1 MAAESSAR
9 SLDDGDIVIDR
20 MDLAGL
26 EEFFLEHEELFTR
39 GLSIKQAVFYYGETR
54 KSLKAK
60 VEDGT
65 IPAIRLPGEQ
75 GGKWRIFPDGV
86 PEQLHNLIPK
96 KVRRK
101 NEHQAGTELI
111 ETEIEASSSEK
122 TLQTDN
128 HIAELH
134 VLGPAKVKKSKSKN
148 KIQPQKVQDVP
159 DYSAELNDW
168 QWNETLDNPFA
179 DATVFTAEIP
189 VEPKMPE
196 LPVLNFGSGNL
207 DHNPIVELP
216 KVEIVGADAIFVA
229 PKTKSSKKHSIAIEP
244 FEVPASFEASVAQTD
259 AIPARTIEQGAV
271 QQNTVESGSVEQS
284 IVDQA
289 VVEQSAAEAV
299 NGDPIIIVEP
309 VNVEQR
315 AVEHINVETQYETSA
330 PETLVESPAIDIALL
345 TVPTIDTQSL
355 AEISDTAPLL
365 FDPQLIEAIATDFP
379 IEATPEIPALSPDEK
394 ECAAS
399 IIEVQTDTVNVA
411 EEEKLSYLADLLS
424 PLEDDGS
431 LQNTE
436 RNVEIEIGFETPV
449 QAILVNEPS
458 MMPSPPDQ
466 IPGELS
472 TLESAFESTTELNFS
487 SEATEFS
494 IDISSTESS
503 ELSFSIE
510 APQAENLIDALAQA
524 QNTSSNSTESFMAFS
539 KMPVPTADTTNGASV
554 AVDELLDRLSDLSQ
568 QLDAISQRNN
578 YLETRVLGL
587 EDQVKFLTQSHY
599 QNKGFNKLVL
609 LLPGLAMLA
618 IIYLIRFAPLG
629 TP

>member
-101 NEHQAGTELI
+101 NEHQADTELI

-148 KIQPQKVQDVP
+148 KVQAQKVQDVQ
-159 DYSAELNDW
+159 DYAAELNDW

-259 AIPARTIEQGAV
+259 ASPARTIEQGAV

-284 IVDQA
+284 IADQA

-299 NGDPIIIVEP
+299 NGDPSIIEQS
-309 VNVEQR
+309 NVEQG
-315 AVEHINVETQYETSA
+315 AVEQSTVEAVNGDPIINVESVNLEQGAAEKSIEHINLQAQYETSTS
-330 PETLVESPAIDIALL
+330 ETLVESPAIDIALL
-345 TVPTIDTQSL
+345 TVPTLDTQPSL

-379 IEATPEIPALSPDEK
+379 IEATPEIPSLSQDEK

-399 IIEVQTDTVNVA
+399 IIEVHADTVNVA

-436 RNVEIEIGFETPV
+436 TNVEI
-449 QAILVNEPS
+449 
-458 MMPSPPDQ
+458 
-466 IPGELS
+466 
-472 TLESAFESTTELNFS
+472 ESAFESTTELSFR
-487 SEATEFS
+487 SEATELL
-494 IDISSTESS
+494 IDISSTESN
-503 ELSFSIE
+503 ELSFSVE
-510 APQAENLIDALAQA
+510 APQAESLIDAIAQT

-539 KMPVPTADTTNGASV
+539 KMPVPAADTTNGASV

-568 QLDAISQRNN
+568 HLDAISQRNN

-618 IIYLIRFAPLG
+618 IIYLIRFAPFG